1 MPADKTAT
9 ATKAKAPRTA
19 RTKDQD
25 AGGAPPS
32 DDYVVP
38 LVHVRLPSVVVDAG
52 FWGGLAGAVALGVL
66 DPPLGVLV
74 GAGVVVAQHHRKG

>member
-1 MPADKTAT
+1 VPEKRAT

-19 RTKDQD
+19 RTTDQD
-25 AGGAPPS
+25 AGATPRS

-38 LVHVRLPSVVVDAG
+38 LVHVHVPSVVVDGG

-74 GAGVVVAQHHRKG
+74 GAGVVVARHRRTG